1 MDSKDFLKAIA
12 QMPRGSLDA
21 LASTI
26 LATFGVDIKSEKI
39 KKAIDAQRAAAPKPD
54 KFKAGGQTEA
64 FSKSGKIRDYR
75 DPRTSANK
83 APTTSP
89 TPSGPKPQAT
99 PPRGFRDTAPAGQ
112 LNTQGVPKPA
122 QPGSAAQ
129 MGANR
134 ARMLPAAGQS
144 GGSKPPKGTKVPVRG
159 GSNLPPDQARRAAV
173 ASKAAASN
181 IRSSATGSS
190 ATPMPGSGGFQGPY
204 SDLSARPQGPY
215 SDVSSGRVNYPNNA
229 LNKLSKNVQQLTE
242 QLRAATKAQGGT
254 MTTRG
259 TQGIRYSKPLGTTG
273 GLGQGLLGAAI
284 EMALGP
290 VVENLGGEMGKTSTK
305 NLLRTGLQLQQLIP
319 GEQSAEERFMNQYG
333 YTPEDLYPRG
343 NNLIMTP
350 SGEYYDPS
358 KQQLVYG
365 GVPRAKGQPSR
376 MGESYGPPVPAA
388 PQATQTATTPVAPSL
403 PPKNPNQQAP
413 VTADPGRRIRP
424 FPNLGIEQV
433 QPYRSSMQM
442 R

>member
-181 IRSSATGSS
+181 IRPSATGSS
-190 ATPMPGSGGFQGPY
+190 ATPMPGGKGISGAAK
-204 SDLSARPQGPY
+204 SLARNLRP
-215 SDVSSGRVNYPNNA
+215 GRSTLIGLGLGLANYLQDA
-229 LNKLSKNVQQLTE
+229 ILTDE
-242 QLRAATKAQGGT
+242 QLKIKAKNE
-254 MTTRG
+254 
-259 TQGIRYSKPLGTTG
+259 IRPLSLEEDFGYIFDNQTLKRILTNLGKSREERLNPQSPAKPLGF
-273 GLGQGLLGAAI
+273 A
-284 EMALGP
+284 
-290 VVENLGGEMGKTSTK
+290 VEGSLM
-305 NLLRTGLQLQQLIP
+305 P
-319 GEQSAEERFMNQYG
+319 A
-333 YTPEDLYPRG
+333 
-343 NNLIMTP
+343 
-350 SGEYYDPS
+350 
-358 KQQLVYG
+358 
-365 GVPRAKGQPSR
+365 
-376 MGESYGPPVPAA
+376 PAA

>member
-39 KKAIDAQRAAAPKPD
+39 KKAIDAQRSAAPKPD

-64 FSKSGKIRDYR
+64 FSRSGKIRDYR
-75 DPRTSANK
+75 NPRTSANK

-112 LNTQGVPKPA
+112 LNTQGAAKPA
-122 QPGSAAQ
+122 RPGSAAQ
-129 MGANR
+129 LGANR

-181 IRSSATGSS
+181 VRPSATSSS
-190 ATPMPGSGGFQGPY
+190 ATPMPGAKGPGGIAKSIGRN
-204 SDLSARPQGPY
+204 LRP
-215 SDVSSGRVNYPNNA
+215 GRATLYTLGLGLANYLQDA
-229 LNKLSKNVQQLTE
+229 ILTDE
-242 QLRAATKAQGGT
+242 QLKTKVKEEIQPLSLEEDFGYILNNPTLKRILTNLGKSREERLNPQSPEKPPGFAVEGSL
-254 MTTRG
+254 MPE
-259 TQGIRYSKPLGTTG
+259 SKPEPV
-273 GLGQGLLGAAI
+273 AA
-284 EMALGP
+284 A
-290 VVENLGGEMGKTSTK
+290 
-305 NLLRTGLQLQQLIP
+305 
-319 GEQSAEERFMNQYG
+319 
-333 YTPEDLYPRG
+333 
-343 NNLIMTP
+343 
-350 SGEYYDPS
+350 
-358 KQQLVYG
+358 
-365 GVPRAKGQPSR
+365 
-376 MGESYGPPVPAA
+376 
-388 PQATQTATTPVAPSL
+388 TPVAPSL

-413 VTADPGRRIRP
+413 VTADPGRRIRQ
-424 FPNLGIEQV
+424 FPNLGIERV